1 MKTTSRT
8 RRRKGFVSLKEWRD
22 AQGLSQAEAA
32 ELLEISQKSYSRFE
46 TGQRYVK
53 GPLAARLVARTG
65 VSLGVLV
72 GVAS

>member
-1 MKTTSRT
+1 MKQQSRT
-8 RRRKGFVSLKEWRD
+8 QRRKSYGNLRQWRE

-32 ELLEISQKSYSRFE
+32 EILEISQKSYSRFE

-53 GPLAARLVARTG
+53 GPLAARLMARTG
-65 VSLGVLV
+65 VALEVLV